1 MNTSVFEN
9 ELLVVDSASVGHGN
23 FCINELGYAELDLP
37 EGMNTSDYLI
47 LSGHCPS
54 KMEVRFKKSVSIK
67 GIMNGTSV
75 WLPTASCMFLVS
87 DNIVGYLFG
96 PKDTT
101 REMIL
106 EPRNY
111 TLETTSLDPSWK
123 HSLWAI
129 CAAEKE
135 EVSS

>member
-1 MNTSVFEN
+1 MNTSIFEN
-9 ELLVVDSASVGHGN
+9 ELLAVDSASVGYGI

-37 EGMNTSDYLI
+37 ENMNTSNYLI

-54 KMEVRFKKSVSIK
+54 KMEVSLKKHAGIK
-67 GIMNGTSV
+67 GIMNGTSN
-75 WLPTASCMFLVS
+75 WLPTASCMFFVS

-106 EPRNY
+106 EPGDY
-111 TLETTSLDPSWK
+111 TLETTSLDPGWK

-129 CAAEKE
+129 CAIENE
-135 EVSS
+135 EASS